1 MISPEKKNSIRDFL
15 GSLNSS
21 EQLWTLGFLEAVVNG
36 ASKADAAASASNGE
50 NKLNGEHKKITIAYG
65 TESGNS
71 KKVANQFA
79 SRAKQEGIQAKLVSL
94 DQYRLADLA
103 KEEYF
108 LTVISTQGEGEPPA
122 SAKKFYD
129 HIHQNGFK
137 LPKLKYGVLAL
148 GDTSYPMFCKA
159 GEDVDVQLGQLG
171 GERLVEIRRC
181 DVDFESEAQHW
192 MNDVLA
198 KLGGN
203 KENLQTQVKAPKKST
218 GKKIYQGEILT
229 NINLNDRGSSKQ
241 THHIEIACE
250 DVFYKPGDSLG
261 IVPHNPPALVE
272 AIIALT
278 GINPERTF
286 VHRNDTYSA
295 YELLHKKLNIVY
307 LPERVVAKYA
317 AHTGHD
323 VPALKSGL
331 LELLNRFPVKDAAQF
346 EIFLQ
351 QLEPTTPRLYSISS
365 SLETVD
371 GEIHLT
377 VARDKFSIEEEW
389 KYGLCSDHLC
399 SLKPGDKIDFYIHH
413 NDQFRLPDD
422 GQDLI
427 MIGPGTGIAPFRAF
441 LSERETVGAGGRNW
455 LFYGDQHF
463 ITDFLY
469 QTELQQWKENGIL
482 HSLDLA
488 FSRDQKEKVY
498 VQDRIREHSADFFQ
512 WLDNG
517 ATLYVCGAKKMSD
530 DVEKTIR
537 DLLLEQGAGEQ
548 AENFLDDLKSKGR
561 YLKDVY

>member
-1 MISPEKKNSIRDFL
+1 MSPEKKKQIRDFIE
-15 GSLNSS
+15 SLDKPD
-21 EQLWTLGFLEAVVNG
+21 QIWTLGFLEGV
-36 ASKADAAASASNGE
+36 
-50 NKLNGEHKKITIAYG
+50 LNGIASPESSPARVSAENKKITIAYG

-71 KKVANQFA
+71 KKIANLFA

-94 DQYRLADLA
+94 DQYRLTDLP

-137 LPKLKYGVLAL
+137 LPKIKYGVLAL

-159 GEDVDVQLGQLG
+159 GEDVDQQLGHLG
-171 GERLVEIRRC
+171 GERLLDIQRC
-181 DVDFESEAQHW
+181 DVDFENDAVNW
-192 MNDVLA
+192 MNNVIQ
-198 KLGGN
+198 KISGN
-203 KENLQTQVKAPKKST
+203 NPPVQTIRPVKKAT
-218 GKKIYQGEILT
+218 GKRIYRGEILT

-250 DVFYKPGDSLG
+250 DVYYKPGDSLG
-261 IVPHNPPALVE
+261 VVPQNPTALVD
-272 AIIALT
+272 AIIKHT
-278 GINPERTF
+278 GIDAERTF
-286 VHRNDTYSA
+286 VHRNETCSA

-317 AHTGHD
+317 AHVEREIPSVKT
-323 VPALKSGL
+323 GL
-331 LELLNRFPVKDAAQF
+331 LELLHRYPVKDSSHF
-346 EIFLQ
+346 EVFLQ

-377 VARDKFSIEEEW
+377 VARDAFSIEEEL

-399 SLKPGDKIDFYIHH
+399 ALKPGDPVEFYIHH
-413 NDQFRLPDD
+413 NDQFRLPEDNKD
-422 GQDLI
+422 VI

-441 LSERETVGAGGRNW
+441 LSERESAGAAGRNW

-463 ITDFLY
+463 TSDFLY
-469 QTELQQWKENGIL
+469 QTELQQWMESGLLNL
-482 HSLDLA
+482 LDVA
-488 FSRDQKEKVY
+488 FSRDQPEKIY
-498 VQDRIREHSADFFQ
+498 VQDKIKQRADEFFQ
-512 WLDNG
+512 WLENG
-517 ATLYVCGAKKMSD
+517 ATLYVCGAKKMSE
-530 DVEKTIR
+530 DVEKTILGLIR
-537 DLLLEQGAGEQ
+537 KSGKRED
-548 AENFLDDLKSKGR
+548 AEAWLSELKSSGR

>member
-1 MISPEKKNSIRDFL
+1 MISPEKKKQISEFID
-15 GSLNSS
+15 SLDKQ
-21 EQLWTLGFLEAVVNG
+21 EQIWTNGFLEGVLNG
-36 ASKADAAASASNGE
+36 TASPVSPVPKVSGE
-50 NKLNGEHKKITIAYG
+50 NKKITIAYG

-71 KKVANQFA
+71 KKIANLFA
-79 SRAKQEGIQAKLVSL
+79 SRAKQEGIHAKLVSL
-94 DQYRLADLA
+94 DQYRLTDLP

-108 LTVISTQGEGEPPA
+108 LTVISTQGEGEPPS

-159 GEDVDVQLGQLG
+159 GEDVDHQLGNLG
-171 GERLVEIRRC
+171 GERIVEIQRC
-181 DVDFESEAQHW
+181 DVDFENEAHSW
-192 MNDVLA
+192 MNNVIQKISGIQPAAQPLA
-198 KLGGN
+198 KP
-203 KENLQTQVKAPKKST
+203 VKKSS

-229 NINLNDRGSSKQ
+229 NINLNDRGSSKK

-250 DVFYKPGDSLG
+250 EVYYKPGDSLG
-261 IVPHNPPALVE
+261 IVPHNPIAAVE
-272 AIIALT
+272 AIIAFT
-278 GINPERTF
+278 GIDAERTF
-286 VHRNDTYSA
+286 VHLNETCTA

-317 AHTGHD
+317 AHVGLEIQSVKT
-323 VPALKSGL
+323 GL
-331 LELLNRFPVKDAAQF
+331 LDLVKRYPVKDAAHF

-371 GEIHLT
+371 GEVHLT
-377 VARDKFSIEEEW
+377 VARDAFSIEEEL

-399 SLKPGDKIDFYIHH
+399 SLQAGAKIDFYIHH

-422 GQDLI
+422 DKDVI

-441 LSERETVGAGGRNW
+441 LSERESAGARGRNW

-463 ITDFLY
+463 TSDFLY
-469 QTELQQWKENGIL
+469 QTELQQWMDNGVL
-482 HSLDLA
+482 HELDVA
-488 FSRDQKEKVY
+488 FSRDQSGKIY
-498 VQDRIREHSADFFQ
+498 VQDKIRQRAADFFQ
-512 WLDNG
+512 WLENG
-517 ATLYVCGAKKMSD
+517 ATLYVCGAKKMSE
-530 DVEKTIR
+530 DVEKTI
-537 DLLLEQGAGEQ
+537 LELVKKSGLQED
-548 AENFLDDLKSKGR
+548 AETYLNELKTSGR